1 MRRFILHWLVITV
14 SLAITTQVLPGVQA
28 ESLSALLLGGL
39 ALGFINAV
47 VRPVL
52 RFLTF
57 PLTIFTLGL
66 SLLLINGLA
75 FAMATWVVEGLRVD
89 NFWWAIGASI
99 VVSLISS
106 VLAWAGSGSR
116 GGTSTRQDAAR

>member
-14 SLAITTQVLPGVQA
+14 SLAVTALVLPGV
-28 ESLSALLLGGL
+28 EVETLSALLLGGL

-75 FAMATWVVEGLRVD
+75 FAMATWVVEGLVVR
-89 NFWWAIGASI
+89 NFGWAIGASV
-99 VVSLISS
+99 VVSLLSS
-106 VLAWAGSGSR
+106 ILAWAGSSGGDGS
-116 GGTSTRQDAAR
+116 STRQRAA

>member
-14 SLAITTQVLPGVQA
+14 SLAVTAMVLPGVQV
-28 ESLSALLLGGL
+28 ETVSALLMGGL

-47 VRPVL
+47 VRPIL
-52 RFLTF
+52 RLLTF

-66 SLLLINGLA
+66 SLLVINGLA
-75 FAMATWVVEGLRVD
+75 FAMATWVVEGLVVE

-99 VVSLISS
+99 AVSILSS
-106 VLAWAGSGSR
+106 IIAFVGRSR
-116 GGTSTRQDAAR
+116 GETTNRTAAQR